1 MSDSGSKLG
10 FFTAASG
17 GGTEALALDSS
28 GNFYIGTTTMDI
40 QPNSTTSPY
49 TATTT
54 IATGLNVG
62 NGLVFEGWTGNTSI
76 SQLNIGALNFDT
88 DAGLISWVNLPL
100 DDALA
105 GTAEGFTASIAT
117 TSILTV
123 FGYANGDGS
132 VSSTGVII
140 GASTTPYAKLQVN
153 ADDVLAGKYAF
164 IVANSASTT
173 LFTVADNGFVGIGTS
188 SPFATLS
195 VSGNVF
201 VNGNATTTNLFA
213 TTAST
218 TNFSGAGL
226 TTCEG
231 GNVLTYNGTGRFGCA
246 ADVSGCS
253 LGYSAWGGS
262 VLSTYGTTTIA
273 STTPAWFQG
282 GLFASSTASI
292 PTLAV
297 TQSGTGPIATFNTA
311 SLEAMR
317 ITSTGLLGIGTST
330 PFWALTVASSTGP
343 QLALT
348 DGNAAN
354 NAWTFRVASST
365 FYLATSTALSTSTTA
380 ALTFNSLS
388 GAATFGATGTTT
400 FTGGITGTYLNLSG
414 ATNASTLL
422 YASTTQLSA
431 TSLCLTGDA
440 TPCRTTWP
448 TTGSTWPFTPS
459 TYNGVANQS
468 TTTPLWLKDTMVLAS
483 TTFFTQASTTMF
495 TNTGDTWL
503 TSPTASSLLALDN
516 LGKVIAT
523 TSIGTN
529 LLTGILG
536 VGTGGTGAST
546 FGQGWIY
553 STGGTTA
560 LAASTSPTVNYVVA
574 TSTTLASIFPF
585 ASSTAL
591 TISGNTYLTSGS
603 LNHALLSTDANGKIV
618 ATTSVGVNY
627 LTGTLGVANG
637 GTGAATLTGLLQGN
651 GTNAVTGIAGTAGQ
665 FPYYNGASTLLA
677 TSTLFLSTESNV
689 GIGTTSPMA
698 LLSTYET
705 QVNKAANY
713 SSSYHGF
720 LSNTGSAQDF
730 IHSAIEAFAQH
741 TGGAALTTMIGVKS
755 HVQDDWGG
763 ITNARVFNA
772 SIKENL
778 NFQTITNAVGF
789 YAQDFTKVANSTM
802 TNSYGVYVEP
812 QTGATNNY
820 GAYFGSNVGIGTTTP
835 NYALTVG
842 NATKPQLELSD
853 LSGGNSWTLRNIGS
867 TFYLA
872 TSTATA
878 TSTVAALTINPNGAA
893 TFGSPATTTFTG
905 GVQSTYLNITGTAA
919 TSTFALGNIA
929 GTLAVN
935 QGGTG
940 ATTLT
945 GLLQGNGTGAITG
958 ITGTAGQFPYYNG
971 VSTLL

>member
-495 TNTGDTWL
+495 TNTGATYL
-503 TSPTASSLLALDN
+503 TSPSTMSLLATDATGLI
-516 LGKVIAT
+516 IASST
-523 TSIGTN
+523 IGN
-529 LLTGILG
+529 
-536 VGTGGTGAST
+536 A
-546 FGQGWIY
+546 Q
-553 STGGTTA
+553 
-560 LAASTSPTVNYVVA
+560 LAASTISSISLGGTLGALTATDASLTFSGSYTGATARTVGLAPGNTNIWTALQHQSNTGTTTYSGGVESTNIGSQFFFA
-574 TSTTLASIFPF
+574 TSTTLASRFPY
-585 ASSTAL
+585 ASTTAL
-591 TISGNTYLTSGS
+591 SVSGTSYLGTVASGLWNGTAIGNTYCG
-603 LNHALLSTDANGKIV
+603 
-618 ATTSVGVNY
+618 
-627 LTGTLGVANG
+627 TGQDSSAWTGVA
-637 GTGAATLTGLLQGN
+637 
-651 GTNAVTGIAGTAGQ
+651 
-665 FPYYNGASTLLA
+665 
-677 TSTLFLSTESNV
+677 
-689 GIGTTSPMA
+689 
-698 LLSTYET
+698 
-705 QVNKAANY
+705 
-713 SSSYHGF
+713 H
-720 LSNTGSAQDF
+720 
-730 IHSAIEAFAQH
+730 
-741 TGGAALTTMIGVKS
+741 
-755 HVQDDWGG
+755 
-763 ITNARVFNA
+763 
-772 SIKENL
+772 
-778 NFQTITNAVGF
+778 
-789 YAQDFTKVANSTM
+789 
-802 TNSYGVYVEP
+802 
-812 QTGATNNY
+812 
-820 GAYFGSNVGIGTTTP
+820 
-835 NYALTVG
+835 
-842 NATKPQLELSD
+842 
-853 LSGGNSWTLRNIGS
+853 
-867 TFYLA
+867 
-872 TSTATA
+872 
-878 TSTVAALTINPNGAA
+878 
-893 TFGSPATTTFTG
+893 
-905 GVQSTYLNITGTAA
+905 
-919 TSTFALGNIA
+919 
-929 GTLAVN
+929 
-935 QGGTG
+935 
-940 ATTLT
+940 
-945 GLLQGNGTGAITG
+945 
-958 ITGTAGQFPYYNG
+958 
-971 VSTLL
+971 